1 MTRRE
6 KLKKKLKKFP
16 KDVLVSREQAQREA
30 DNGYPGQLTVWGWW
44 DEYDERCGKGKKDG

>member
-6 KLKKKLKKFP
+6 KLKIYLKKFP

-30 DNGYPGQLTVWGWW
+30 DNGYSGQLTVWERW
-44 DEYDERCGKGKKDG
+44 DEYEMLSGKRKEE